1 MEPRHGRDG
10 RTGPAGTDVAVA
22 ARAVPAVP
30 PRAVLD
36 VVDRPRIGWSRGDV
50 TIAAGGAA
58 RTLVAGGP
66 DRFASIRADAEA
78 VFDGLEVLGDIPD
91 PARPRLFGGFAF
103 HEAHDAPA
111 DGPWQGY
118 PGAMFVL
125 PGIQLTEADGGTWL
139 TAAASAPDAATTV
152 QDRLDQWA
160 DRLDA
165 VPDRSPGTPPGIRT
179 RQPRPDREGWH
190 EQVNVALDGIERG
203 DLRKVVLAQSLSVEL
218 ARPLT
223 VADALS
229 RLAATYA
236 DCTRFLVD
244 PGSGGTFFG
253 ATPERLVRLD
263 GRNVETT
270 ILAGS
275 TGRGDTEAED
285 DWLATELQHSA
296 KDDHEHAVVREAVR
310 EQLAP
315 MTTEVTTADRRVRRL
330 ATVQHLETP
339 ITATLDTDRHVLEL
353 VEALHPTPAVGG
365 MPQDVA
371 LRTIRE
377 HEGFDRGWY
386 AAPVGWIDAAGD
398 GAFSVALR
406 SAVAQDDTAT
416 LFAGAGIVADSDPDR
431 EWSELQLKY
440 RPILDV
446 LE

>member
-10 RTGPAGTDVAVA
+10 RIGPAATEVAVA
-22 ARAVPAVP
+22 ARPVPAAP
-30 PRAVLD
+30 TRALLD

-50 TIAAGGAA
+50 TVAAGGSAH
-58 RTLVAGGP
+58 TLVAGGP
-66 DRFASIRADAEA
+66 DRFASIRADAETL
-78 VFDGLEVLGDIPD
+78 FDGLEAVGDVPD
-91 PARPRLFGGFAF
+91 AARPRLFGGFAV
-103 HEAHDAPA
+103 HEAHDPPA

-125 PGIQLTEADGGTWL
+125 PAIQLTDTEDGTWL
-139 TAAASAPDAATTV
+139 TAAASGPQAGELV
-152 QDRLDQWA
+152 RDRLDRWA

-165 VPDRSPGTPPGIRT
+165 LPDHAPGTPPGIR
-179 RQPRPDREGWH
+179 RRRPRPDRDGWH
-190 EQVNVALDGIERG
+190 EQVEVALDGIDRG
-203 DLRKVVLAQSLSVEL
+203 DLRKVVLAQSLAVDL
-218 ARPLT
+218 ARPLA
-223 VADALS
+223 VSDALT
-229 RLAATYA
+229 RLAETYP

-244 PGSGGTFFG
+244 PGTGGTFFG
-253 ATPERLVRLD
+253 ATPERLVRLE
-263 GRNVETT
+263 GREVQTT
-270 ILAGS
+270 VLAGS
-275 TGRGDTEAED
+275 TGRGDTDAED

-310 EQLAP
+310 DQLAP
-315 MTTEVTTADRRVRRL
+315 LTTEVTAAERRVRRL

-339 ITATLDTDRHVLEL
+339 ITATLAADRHVLEL

-365 MPQDVA
+365 MPQDAA

-406 SAVAQDDTAT
+406 SAVAREDTAT